1 MTAIAAV
8 MVVRLREI
16 VVSVSLVA
24 ASSTSNL
31 KRCNGKG
38 VLRLRGLPFCG
49 GYYDGILRKGVSSVQ
64 RWY

>member
-8 MVVRLREI
+8 MVVRLRAI

-31 KRCNGKG
+31 KG
-38 VLRLRGLPFCG
+38 VMEREFCDYADSLFCG
-49 GYYDGILRKGVSSVQ
+49 GYYDGILRKWVSSVQ